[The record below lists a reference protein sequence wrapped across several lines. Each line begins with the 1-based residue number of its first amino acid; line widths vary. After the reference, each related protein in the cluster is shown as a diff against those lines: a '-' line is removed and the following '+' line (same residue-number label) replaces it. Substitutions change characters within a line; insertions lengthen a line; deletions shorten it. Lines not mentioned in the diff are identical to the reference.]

1 VGGEVQL
8 IIEPGPARLAELAAD
23 PPAGELAGRPLS
35 AWRKLTRDHL
45 GLPADVPIV
54 ATGHQTL
61 LWHPGILAKYLLV
74 EAMTA
79 VDDRLASANLVV
91 DQHTGPFGQ
100 FEVPLRRPDG
110 SLGITTIML
119 SGYRAEVPMGEH
131 AAFDPPLAPSDLPLA
146 LPSVGQGLERIFGAV
161 TAARG
166 EPDAAMQMAVA
177 LDRLMSHWLA
187 PAPKVRASLL
197 VGTPLG
203 RLLVRLMARE
213 PDRCAR
219 LYNEAVASTGVRD
232 ISPLAI
238 SAEAVELPLWV
249 IDEAGRRR
257 RATDRDVQAWD
268 SGQAAPTRLLPRALL
283 LTALVRVGM
292 CDVFIHGTGGA
303 AYDRAMELWV
313 QRWLGIQPSPCGI
326 ATATLRLPLG
336 GGGDAVDLDEARRA
350 VRRLWHD
357 PQRAARRGGASGR
370 KQAFLE
376 LIVGAPRRSRRRREL
391 FGHMHGYLKQQRRV
405 HAAAIGDARGRVQT
419 GARQQAEA
427 PIIARRTWPFPL
439 YPKEMIDR
447 LAEEVAQ
454 LVAGGQQ
461 R

>member
-1 VGGEVQL
+1 MGGEVQL
-8 IIEPGPARLAELAAD
+8 IIEPGPGQLAELAAD
-23 PPAGELAGRPLS
+23 PPAGELAGSPL
-35 AWRKLTRDHL
+35 ATWRTLTRDHL

-100 FEVPLRRPDG
+100 FDVPLRRPDG
-110 SLGITTIML
+110 SLGVTTIIL
-119 SGYRAEVPMGEH
+119 TGYRAEVPMGEH
-131 AAFDPPLAPSDLPLA
+131 AAFDPPPAPSDLPLA
-146 LPSVGQGLERIFGAV
+146 LPSVRRGVERIFGAV
-161 TAARG
+161 AAARG
-166 EPDAAMQMAVA
+166 EPNAAMQMAAA
-177 LDRLMSHWLA
+177 LDRLMSHSLA

-197 VGTPLG
+197 LGTPLG
-203 RLLVRLMARE
+203 RLFVRMMARE

-219 LYNEAVASTGVRD
+219 LYNEAVAIAGIRD
-232 ISPLAI
+232 ISRLAI
-238 SAEAVELPLWV
+238 GAEAVELPLWV

-257 RATDRDVQAWD
+257 RATDRDVRAWD
-268 SGQAAPTRLLPRALL
+268 SGQAAHTRLLPRALL
-283 LTALVRVGM
+283 LTALVRIGM

-303 AYDRAMELWV
+303 TYDRAMELWV
-313 QRWLGIQPSPCGI
+313 QRWLGIHPSPCGI

-336 GGGDAVDLDEARRA
+336 DGSDAVDLDEARRA

-357 PQRAARRGGASGR
+357 PQRAVRRGGASAR

-376 LIVGAPRRSRRRREL
+376 LITGAPRRSRRRREL
-391 FGHMHGYLKQQRRV
+391 FEQMHGHLDQLRRV
-405 HAAAIGDARGRVQT
+405 HAATIGEARGRLQT
-419 GARQQAEA
+419 AVRQRAEA

-447 LAEEVAQ
+447 LAQEVAQ
-454 LVAGGQQ
+454 LVAGG
-461 R
+461 

>member
-1 VGGEVQL
+1 MGGEVQL
-8 IIEPGPARLAELAAD
+8 IIEPGPARLAELAQD
-23 PPAGELAGRPLS
+23 PPAGELAGRPL
-35 AWRKLTRDHL
+35 ATWRTLTRDSL
-45 GLPADVPIV
+45 GLPKDVPIV

-91 DQHTGPFGQ
+91 DQHTGPFGE
-100 FEVPLRRPDG
+100 FDVPLRRPDG
-110 SLGITTIML
+110 SLDETTIIL
-119 SGYRAEVPMGEH
+119 TGYRAEVPMGEH
-131 AAFDPPLAPSDLPLA
+131 AAFDPPPAPDDLPLA
-146 LPSVGQGLERIFGAV
+146 LPSVRRGLERIFGAV

-166 EPDAAMQMAVA
+166 EPDAAMQMAAA
-177 LDRLMSHWLA
+177 LDRLMSHWVE
-187 PAPKVRASLL
+187 PASKVRASLL

-203 RLLVRLMARE
+203 RLLVRMMARE

-219 LYNEAVASTGVRD
+219 LYNEAVAFAGVRD

-249 IDEAGRRR
+249 VDEVGRRR
-257 RATDRDVQAWD
+257 RATDRDVGTWD
-268 SGQAAPTRLLPRALL
+268 SPPAAPARLLPRALL
-283 LTALVRVGM
+283 LTALVRLGV

-336 GGGDAVDLDEARRA
+336 DGGDAVDLDEARRA

-357 PQRAARRGGASGR
+357 PQRATRRGGASAG

-376 LIVGAPRRSRRRREL
+376 LITGAPRRSRRRREI
-391 FGHMHGYLKQQRRV
+391 FGQMHGHLNQQRRV
-405 HAAAIGDARGRVQT
+405 HAAAIGEARGQVQT
-419 GARQQAEA
+419 ATRQRAEA

-447 LAEEVAQ
+447 LAKEVAQ
-454 LVAGGQQ
+454 VVASG
-461 R
+461 